1 MNREHADQST
11 IPGKASRIPEDSI
24 LYTRIIPAMLVVMGI
39 LMVVLILF
47 AAGVIVG
54 LVKF

>member
-24 LYTRIIPAMLVVMGI
+24 LYTRIIPAMLVMMGI